1 MARHDGQ
8 QDDGTAL
15 KAWFALL
22 PGHVAMDACFD
33 SNGEES
39 DGCIDPTPDLTPD
52 LNSDLNSDP
61 DLDPDL
67 VVQSDLGVAFGP
79 LCC

>member
-1 MARHDGQ
+1 VARHDGQ

-52 LNSDLNSDP
+52 LDL
-61 DLDPDL
+61 DL

-79 LCC
+79 LYC

>member
-52 LNSDLNSDP
+52 LNSDP

-79 LCC
+79 LYC

>member
-1 MARHDGQ
+1 VARHDGQ

-22 PGHVAMDACFD
+22 PGYFAMDACFD

-39 DGCIDPTPDLTPD
+39 DGCIDLTPD
-52 LNSDLNSDP
+52 LNSDL
-61 DLDPDL
+61 DLDLDLDL

>member
-1 MARHDGQ
+1 VARHDGQ

-52 LNSDLNSDP
+52 LNSDL
-61 DLDPDL
+61 DLDLDL
-67 VVQSDLGVAFGP
+67 VVQSDLGVAFGSF
-79 LCC
+79 CC

>member
-1 MARHDGQ
+1 VARHDGQ

-39 DGCIDPTPDLTPD
+39 DGCIDPTPDL
-52 LNSDLNSDP
+52 NSDL
-61 DLDPDL
+61 DLDL
-67 VVQSDLGVAFGP
+67 VVQSDLGVAFGSF
-79 LCC
+79 CC

>member
-1 MARHDGQ
+1 VARHDGQ

-39 DGCIDPTPDLTPD
+39 DGCIDLAPD
-52 LNSDLNSDP
+52 LNSDLNSD
-61 DLDPDL
+61 LDL

>member
-1 MARHDGQ
+1 VARHDGQ

-22 PGHVAMDACFD
+22 PGYFAMDACFD

-39 DGCIDPTPDLTPD
+39 DGCIDLTPD
-52 LNSDLNSDP
+52 L
-61 DLDPDL
+61 DLDLDLDL

>member
-52 LNSDLNSDP
+52 LNSDP
-61 DLDPDL
+61 DLDLDL

>member
-1 MARHDGQ
+1 
-8 QDDGTAL
+8 
-15 KAWFALL
+15 
-22 PGHVAMDACFD
+22 MDACFD

-39 DGCIDPTPDLTPD
+39 DGCIDLTPD
-52 LNSDLNSDP
+52 L
-61 DLDPDL
+61 DLDLDLDL

>member
-1 MARHDGQ
+1 VARHDGQ

-52 LNSDLNSDP
+52 LNSDL
-61 DLDPDL
+61 DLDLDL

>member
-1 MARHDGQ
+1 VARHDGQ

-15 KAWFALL
+15 KAWLALL
-22 PGHVAMDACFD
+22 PGYFAMDACFD

-39 DGCIDPTPDLTPD
+39 DGCIDLTPD
-52 LNSDLNSDP
+52 L
-61 DLDPDL
+61 DLDLDLDL

>member
-52 LNSDLNSDP
+52 LNSDL
-61 DLDPDL
+61 DLDLDL